1 MNNQKP
7 KLRKSKMKFE
17 TNPTAGT
24 ITMRGGI
31 GDFENHISADDFLS
45 ALSEHA
51 GEDVTILLDSEGG
64 SVTDGLS
71 IYNAIM
77 QYSGNVTVHIDA
89 ICASIATVI
98 ACAADKVVMNSNAKF
113 MIHRAWTVAMGNSV
127 EFRSMAEILE
137 LMDADIAS
145 AYADKTDLPDD
156 ELLAMMEAETW
167 MSAEKALE
175 LGFVDEINEISR
187 KMKEQ
192 EKKAEVISPFY
203 AAVAEASARRIRMR
217 LKSDS

>member
-1 MNNQKP
+1 
-7 KLRKSKMKFE
+7 MKFE
-17 TNPTAGT
+17 TNTTAGT

-77 QYSGNVTVHIDA
+77 QYSGNITVHIDA

-98 ACAADKVVMNSNAKF
+98 ACAADRVVMNSNAKF

-145 AYADKTDLPDD
+145 AYGDKTDLPED

-167 MSAEKALE
+167 MSAEQAYD
-175 LGFVDEINEISR
+175 LGFIDEINQISR
-187 KMKEQ
+187 KTKEPQ
-192 EKKAEVISPFY
+192 KKAEVISPFY

>member
-1 MNNQKP
+1 M
-7 KLRKSKMKFE
+7 KLE
-17 TNPTAGT
+17 TNPTAQT

-98 ACAADKVVMNSNAKF
+98 ACAADRVVMNSNAKF

-127 EFRSMAEILE
+127 EFRSMADILE

-145 AYADKTDLPDD
+145 AYGDKTDLPED

-167 MSAEKALE
+167 MSAEQAYD

-187 KMKEQ
+187 KMKEL

>member
-1 MNNQKP
+1 
-7 KLRKSKMKFE
+7 MKFE

>member
-1 MNNQKP
+1 M
-7 KLRKSKMKFE
+7 KLE
-17 TNPTAGT
+17 TNPAAQT

-77 QYSGNVTVHIDA
+77 QYSGSVTVHIDA

-98 ACAADKVVMNSNAKF
+98 ACAADRVVMNSNAKF

-127 EFRSMAEILE
+127 EFRSMADILE

-145 AYADKTDLPDD
+145 AYGDKTDLPED

-167 MSAEKALE
+167 MSAEQAYD
-175 LGFVDEINEISR
+175 LGFIDEINQISR
-187 KMKEQ
+187 KMKEP

-217 LKSDS
+217 LKCDN